1 MNKNELISVVA
12 EKTQFPRK
20 DSEKAVNAV
29 IEAITESLEAG
40 EKVQLVGFG
49 IFDVKTRESRIGRN
63 PKTMQ
68 EMEISASRVA
78 KFKAGKALREAL
90 AK

>member
-1 MNKNELISVVA
+1 MNKNELISAVA
-12 EKTQFPRK
+12 GKTKFSRK
-20 DSEKAVNAV
+20 DSEKAVNA
-29 IEAITESLEAG
+29 ILEAITETLETG

-49 IFDVKTRESRIGRN
+49 IFDVKLRESRMGRN

-90 AK
+90 AR